1 MFGIISL
8 DTTEYDI
15 KLVRIANIFK
25 DFKFAQ
31 NVYSTEPM
39 QLQYFKQV
47 SENNYGQWVTT
58 ETTML
63 TL

>member
-1 MFGIISL
+1 M
-8 DTTEYDI
+8 EVI
-15 KLVRIANIFK
+15 KPVKSIQDAVYIK

-47 SENNYGQWVTT
+47 PENNYGQWVTT